1 MNWSDEGIILSK
13 RKHGEQ
19 SIIITLMTA
28 EHGRHAGL
36 VRGGAGRRARGIYE
50 TGNYVSA
57 AWRARLEEHLGTYN
71 CELLKPNAAIV
82 FDHPIRLA
90 GLSSACAVIERALPE
105 REPHREIYDSL
116 LELVNGIENKCWV
129 RSYIQ
134 WELNILKHL
143 GFGLDLTACVAT
155 GSRDDLIYVSPRSGQ
170 AVSEKAGAPYKQKLL
185 PLPSFLVDQTNAS
198 RSAAPA
204 DLVNGLELTGHFFER
219 QVFIHHKNGGP
230 LARVRFVDRLKQLG
244 TISST

>member
-50 TGNYVSA
+50 TGNYVSV

-71 CELLKPNAAIV
+71 CELLKPNSAFV
-82 FDHPIRLA
+82 LDNPIRLA
-90 GLSSACAVIERALPE
+90 GLSSACAVIECALPE
-105 REPHREIYDSL
+105 REPHTEIYDSL
-116 LELVNGIENKCWV
+116 LELLGGIENKNWV
-129 RSYIQ
+129 RSYIR
-134 WELNILKHL
+134 WELSILKQL

-155 GSRDDLIYVSPRSGQ
+155 GSRDNLIYVSPRSGQ

-198 RSAAPA
+198 RTTAPA
-204 DLVNGLELTGHFFER
+204 DLVNGLKLTGHFFER
-219 QVFIHHKNGGP
+219 QVFKKEQK
-230 LARVRFVDRLKQLG
+230 LCR
-244 TISST
+244 